1 MTTTTRKHS
10 YILIIVFSILLLEL
24 IRIATIQNIMN
35 DNHENHL
42 PNHPRLYM
50 WRLQD
55 NINDYDTGG
64 FVKFKLYENT
74 KSRPVGIYRN

>member
-1 MTTTTRKHS
+1 
-10 YILIIVFSILLLEL
+10 
-24 IRIATIQNIMN
+24 MN

-50 WRLQD
+50 WQLQD

-64 FVKFKLYENT
+64 FVKFKLYGNT